1 MKIIGKYNEANVYA
15 SVIEEEAIKQ
25 IKGLLDC
32 EAYKNSKIAVMPD
45 AHAGAGCVCGLTM
58 TIEDKVCPNLVGVD
72 IGCGM
77 LVVELGKID
86 VDLNKLDEVCHN
98 VIKSGQNIWD
108 SYDYKANG
116 LSADA
121 SLALKESL
129 NKIRSKVD
137 VQRALRSISTLG
149 GGNHFLELDVDD
161 EGNKYFIIHCG
172 SRHLGLEVAKYY
184 QSLAEKNLNNG
195 WKRKLIV
202 KLKAEGREK
211 DIQSELDKHSSPSIP
226 KDLAYVEGKSME
238 NYLHDMEI
246 AQDFARA
253 NRAAIAYRIMKAMG
267 WLSEGEIVSCWTT
280 MHNYIDLE
288 NKVLRK
294 SAIAAYE
301 GEKVLIPFNMKDGSA
316 ICIGKGNKDWNCSAP
331 HGAGRRMSRSAARKT
346 ISMEDF
352 KKDMEGI
359 YTTCVLPE
367 TIDEAPKSYKPT
379 KVVVEDMEPTVEVVK
394 MIKTLFNF
402 KASS

>member
-1 MKIIGKYNEANVYA
+1 MYANHSVVAVNKIGEADVY
-15 SVIEEEAIKQ
+15 
-25 IKGLLDC
+25 C
-32 EAYKNSKIAVMPD
+32 
-45 AHAGAGCVCGLTM
+45 LTCQ
-58 TIEDKVCPNLVGVD
+58 EYGNFALSDGVFVHN
-72 IGCGM
+72 CGM

-98 VIKSGQNIWD
+98 AIKSGHDIWD
-108 SYDYKANG
+108 SYDYIANG
-116 LSADA
+116 MLADT
-121 SLALKESL
+121 SLALKERL
-129 NKIRSKVD
+129 RKLRSKVD
-137 VQRALRSISTLG
+137 VQRALCSVSTLG
-149 GGNHFLELDVDD
+149 SGNHFLELDADD

-172 SRHLGLEVAKYY
+172 SRHLGLEIARYY
-184 QSLAEKNLNNG
+184 QSLAEKSLNND
-195 WKRKLIV
+195 WKRKLIA

-211 DIQSELDKHSSPSIP
+211 DIQSELDKLSSPPIP
-226 KDLAYVEGKSME
+226 KDLAYVEGKDMKD
-238 NYLHDMEI
+238 YLHDMEI
-246 AQDFARA
+246 AQYFARA
-253 NRAAIAYRIMKAMG
+253 NRAAIAYRISNAMG
-267 WLSEGEIVSCWTT
+267 WHSKVVSCWTT

-394 MIKTLFNF
+394 MIKPLYNF
-402 KASS
+402 KSAE